1 MNLAIILISAFA
13 SAALMLTVCSFDAH
27 FRIKKA
33 YEAGRLKGREDALN
47 SFHDY
52 RRREWKV

>member
-1 MNLAIILISAFA
+1 MNLAMILMSAFA

-47 SFHDY
+47 SSFTY
-52 RRREWKV
+52 SEKEWRS